1 MPSVTDDIVS
11 IGEIPLK
18 FEPLRQKG
26 TLGIGAHMSW
36 KYFYSHR
43 SHYEAYQSSP
53 FLPLS
58 ILIFLFHPRVHVY
71 HKAGSMKNYKLTKRY
86 SVLPWVLSLLCW
98 QEHRADSPW
107 LQSLRMSSTWHQGL
121 TFSHQSPLM
130 YFKPK
135 SLNIKLSGTTWLW
148 CTLWI

>member
-58 ILIFLFHPRVHVY
+58 ILIFLFLPLSSSSSSRGSCLPQGRQHEKLQA
-71 HKAGSMKNYKLTKRY
+71 HKALLCPAMSAKS
-86 SVLPWVLSLLCW
+86 SVL
-98 QEHRADSPW
+98 AGA
-107 LQSLRMSSTWHQGL
+107 QG
-121 TFSHQSPLM
+121 
-130 YFKPK
+130 
-135 SLNIKLSGTTWLW
+135 
-148 CTLWI
+148 